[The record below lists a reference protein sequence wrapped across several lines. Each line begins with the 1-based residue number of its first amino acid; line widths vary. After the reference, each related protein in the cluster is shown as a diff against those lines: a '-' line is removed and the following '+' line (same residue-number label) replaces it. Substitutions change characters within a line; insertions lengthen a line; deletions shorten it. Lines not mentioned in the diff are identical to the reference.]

1 MNSHSDQYSSSEP
14 QRVARSGRTR
24 IVVVDDHPIV
34 RSGYSQLLNLEPDME
49 VCGEAGNMV
58 EGLQVVDREH
68 PDLVIVDLSLSEG
81 SGLELCKQIKA
92 RQNGS
97 RMLVVSMHDE
107 SLFAER
113 VLRAGASGY
122 VNKAEATHT
131 LVEAI
136 RTVMDGRIYLSSQM
150 TDRMLCRAVGS
161 EAFNDESPIHRLS
174 DRELQVLEMIGQGV
188 TTRQIAERLFL
199 SPKTV
204 ESYRENLKAKLHL
217 ENSAELTRYAVQWV
231 LENQKDTPR

>member
-1 MNSHSDQYSSSEP
+1 MNTQSRQSASSNGRSAKT
-14 QRVARSGRTR
+14 RVA
-24 IVVVDDHPIV
+24 IVDDHPIV
-34 RSGYSQLLNLEPDME
+34 RSGYVQLLALEKDLE
-49 VCGEAGNMV
+49 VCGEAGSMV
-58 EGLQVVDREH
+58 EGLQLVDRES
-68 PDLVIVDLSLSEG
+68 PDLLIVDLSLTEG

-92 RQNGS
+92 RQNGTK
-97 RMLVVSMHDE
+97 MLVVSMHDE

-122 VNKAEATHT
+122 VSKQVAVTT
-131 LVEAI
+131 LVDAI
-136 RTVMDGRIYLSSQM
+136 RSVMDGRIYLSSQM
-150 TDRMLCRAVGS
+150 TDRMLCRAVGNEGFTD
-161 EAFNDESPIHRLS
+161 EAPIHRLS

-231 LENQKDTPR
+231 LENHKDAT

>member
-1 MNSHSDQYSSSEP
+1 VNSHSEHYPSTDTHRGVRTGKT
-14 QRVARSGRTR
+14 RVV
-24 IVVVDDHPIV
+24 IVDDHPIV
-34 RSGYSQLLNLEPDME
+34 RSGYAQLLSLEPDLE
-49 VCGEAGNMV
+49 VCGEAGSMV
-58 EGLQVVDREH
+58 DGLQVVDREH

-92 RQNGS
+92 RQNGTK
-97 RMLVVSMHDE
+97 MLVVSMHDE

-113 VLRAGASGY
+113 VLRAGAAGY
-122 VNKAEATHT
+122 VNKQEATHT

-161 EAFNDESPIHRLS
+161 EGFTDESPIHRLS

-231 LENQKDTPR
+231 LENQSDTPH